1 MTVPGRNRS
10 ILASLSAAPPWAGST
25 RPLVWA
31 IGAGVGSALGQLLRL
46 PSDQIKTLA
55 ACGAPAPQDK
65 EEARAKGRD
74 TDETV
79 FDDMI
84 QTQDRAR
91 AVEDLT
97 LGRKTELDA
106 AIGQS
111 EGTDPPEAR

>member
-1 MTVPGRNRS
+1 MQM
-10 ILASLSAAPPWAGST
+10 
-25 RPLVWA
+25 RPLA
-31 IGAGVGSALGQLLRL
+31 RL
-46 PSDQIKTLA
+46 TLSGLVLTGLA

-65 EEARAKGRD
+65 QEAEALGRD

-97 LGRKTELDA
+97 LGRKGEMDA
-106 AIGQS
+106 AIEQS
-111 EGTDPPEAR
+111 EGEPAQDDR